1 MLDTLKTL
9 CYLSGVSGFEDEV
22 RDYILE
28 RVIDHA
34 DSVTTDPM
42 GNLIVFKKGA
52 VTPQQ
57 KIMVCA
63 HMDEVGL
70 IVTGISDEGYLRF
83 GCVGGI
89 DRRVLIGKR
98 VFVGADRVAGIIGI
112 KAIHQTEPDEEGRV
126 PRVEDLYI
134 DIGCADKE
142 SAEKHAALGDYVCFD
157 DTVVEFGNG
166 FLKSKAIDDRVG
178 CAACVKLLESELP
191 CDTWFVFSVQEEIG
205 ARGAGVAAHRLVP
218 DVSLVLEGTTATDLP
233 GIEDSKRICTAGK
246 GIVIPF
252 MDSGTVYD
260 KSMFAALTALADE
273 KGIKWQTKT
282 RVAGGTDGYSIQ
294 RSRAGVHTAA
304 VSCAVR
310 NIHSPACVLKI
321 SECEDMF
328 ALAYAFLEKCASG
341 ELVF

>member
-28 RVIDHA
+28 RVLPHA
-34 DSVTTDPM
+34 DSVSADAM
-42 GNLIVFKKGA
+42 GNLIVFKKGV
-52 VTPQQ
+52 VTPPQ
-57 KIMVCA
+57 KIMICA

-70 IVTGISDEGYLRF
+70 IITGITDEGYLRF

-98 VFVGADRVAGIIGI
+98 VYVGANRIAGIIGI
-112 KAIHQTEPDEEGRV
+112 KAIHQTGPEEEGQV
-126 PRVEDLYI
+126 PKIEDLYI
-134 DIGCADKE
+134 DIGCGDKAA
-142 SAEKHAALGDYVCFD
+142 AEKQVQLGDYVCFD

-166 FLKSKAIDDRVG
+166 YLKAKAIDDRVG
-178 CAACVKLLESELP
+178 CAAMVKLLESELP
-191 CDTWFVFSVQEEIG
+191 CDAWFVFSVQEEIG
-205 ARGAGVAAHRLVP
+205 ARGAGVAAHRLAP

-233 GIEDSKRICTAGK
+233 GIPEAKRICTAGK

-252 MDSGTVYD
+252 MDNGTVYD
-260 KSMFAALTALADE
+260 KAMFAALTAIADE
-273 KGIKWQTKT
+273 VGVKWQTKS

-294 RSRAGVHTAA
+294 RSRSGVHTAA

-321 SECEDMF
+321 SECEDMLT
-328 ALAYAFLEKCASG
+328 LAMAFLKKCASG